1 MKDFMIKLIET
12 SDGKIIE
19 IPDVILFG
27 VVITFIVLIVSIS
40 NTNKWTKEMN

>member
-1 MKDFMIKLIET
+1 MKDFMIKLTET
-12 SDGKIIE
+12 SDGKVIE

-40 NTNKWTKEMN
+40 NTNK